1 LKRDRFLFS
10 SLILLIVVFL
20 TGCSEE
26 KAYEVIKSDKKIT
39 ESVDKIQLEFDYEI
53 ANHSSED
60 CYFTFVF
67 PSYIQDAL
75 ITKVGIGKIPAN
87 SSVSGVAV
95 VAVSK
100 DGAEMSEETIEA
112 IINGDLPFVQQILI
126 GKTLSLN

>member
-1 LKRDRFLFS
+1 
-10 SLILLIVVFL
+10 
-20 TGCSEE
+20 
-26 KAYEVIKSDKKIT
+26 
-39 ESVDKIQLEFDYEI
+39 
-53 ANHSSED
+53 
-60 CYFTFVF
+60 
-67 PSYIQDAL
+67 
-75 ITKVGIGKIPAN
+75 N